1 MQFGSD
7 LSSCPNKAG
16 RVRVIIRVRLENMGP
31 GIPDND
37 KHPNKAGRV
46 RVIIRVRLEN
56 MGPGIPENDK
66 HPSRL
71 CQINRVKHC
80 FDNSTLILIIS
91 VLVII
96 TNGKKR

>member
-37 KHPNKAGRV
+37 KHPTLDVYRFLGNRV
-46 RVIIRVRLEN
+46 RFFSI
-56 MGPGIPENDK
+56 GPEYQLGPD
-66 HPSRL
+66 
-71 CQINRVKHC
+71 
-80 FDNSTLILIIS
+80 
-91 VLVII
+91 LV
-96 TNGKKR
+96 